1 MKRPWPRSF
10 GLPLPLLLALRYL
23 KSTRRDALA
32 TFLSVVATG
41 SIALGVAA
49 LILALAMLSGFQRAL
64 KAQILARTPEI
75 EVALPAGAD
84 PELFRRAAAA
94 VPGVQGVHL
103 TLKGRGWLLS
113 AGRVQPVELHGFDGS
128 VPRGFPGA
136 SGGPPGLYVGSSLA
150 ARWGL
155 EAGESL
161 EVASP
166 RPTLTPFGPQP
177 RVRSLPLSGTFS
189 SSVTD
194 ETDRAALPLAV
205 AESLLGTNRRALEV
219 EAGGLEAALAVAP
232 RLAAALAGLSPEA
245 VSPAGGDSAG
255 APAGVQVRTWRDLNR
270 PLLFALA
277 LEKVLTFVAI
287 ALVILVAALALVA
300 DLALL
305 IASKRP
311 EIGILQACGA
321 RGQSIRRAFLLL
333 GAILAGIGLAVGGTI
348 GVVGSLVLDRERLLA
363 VPGQVYFIHYVPF
376 WVQPLDLAAVVAFTL
391 GVSLA
396 CSLFAAR
403 RATLLSPVEAM
414 RR

>member
-1 MKRPWPRSF
+1 MKRQGRPGPPILD
-10 GLPLPLLLALRYL
+10 LPLPLVLALRYL

-32 TFLSVVATG
+32 TFLSVVAAG

-64 KAQILARTPEI
+64 KGEILARTPEI
-75 EVALPAGAD
+75 EVGLPAGAD
-84 PELFRRAAAA
+84 PEPFRRAALA
-94 VPGVQGVHL
+94 VPGVRGAHL
-103 TLKGRGWLLS
+103 TAKGRGWLLS
-113 AGRVQPVELHGFDGS
+113 EGRVQAVEIHGFDGT

-136 SGGPPGLYVGSSLA
+136 TGLPAGLYVSSSLA

-155 EAGESL
+155 ETGDKV
-161 EVASP
+161 EVSSP

-177 RVRSLPLSGTFS
+177 RVRSLTLAGTFS
-189 SSVTD
+189 SAATD
-194 ETDRAALPLAV
+194 ETDRAALPLEV
-205 AESLLGTNRRALEV
+205 AASLLGGDRRALVV
-219 EAGGLEAALAVAP
+219 ETGGLEAALAVAP
-232 RLAAALAGLSPEA
+232 RLAAALPQDD
-245 VSPAGGDSAG
+245 PAGPGPGAAG
-255 APAGVQVRTWRDLNR
+255 QVQVRTWQDLNR

-300 DLALL
+300 DLSLL

-321 RGQSIRRAFLLL
+321 RGEAIRRAFLLL
-333 GAILAGIGLAVGGTI
+333 GGILGALGLAVGGAI
-348 GVVGSLVLDRERLLA
+348 GVGGAFVLDRERLLA
-363 VPGQVYFIHYVPF
+363 VPGQVYFIDYVPF
-376 WVQPLDLAAVVAFTL
+376 WVRPWDLAAVFGFTL
-391 GVSLA
+391 AVSLA
-396 CSLFAAR
+396 CSLYAAR

>member
-1 MKRPWPRSF
+1 MKPALD
-10 GLPLPLLLALRYL
+10 LPLPLILALRYL

-32 TFLSVVATG
+32 TFLSLVATG

-84 PELFRRAAAA
+84 PEPFRLAAAA
-94 VPGVQGVHL
+94 VPGVKAVHL
-103 TLKGRGWLLS
+103 TVKGRGWLLS
-113 AGRVQPVELHGFDGS
+113 EGRVQPVEVHGFDGA

-136 SGGPPGLYVGSSLA
+136 TGGQPGLYVGSALA

-155 EAGESL
+155 KPGDKV

-177 RVRSLPLSGTFS
+177 RVRSLSLVGTFTTA
-189 SSVTD
+189 VTD
-194 ETDRAALPLAV
+194 ETDRAALPLEV
-205 AESLLGTNRRALEV
+205 AASLLGGDRRVLEV
-219 EAGGLEAALAVAP
+219 EAGGLEAALEVAP
-232 RLAAALAGLSPEA
+232 HLASLLP
-245 VSPAGGDSAG
+245 P
-255 APAGVQVRTWRDLNR
+255 GVQVRTWQDLNR

-300 DLALL
+300 DLSLL

-321 RGQSIRRAFLLL
+321 RAESIRRAFLLL
-333 GAILAGIGLAVGGTI
+333 GAILAGLGLAVGGAI
-348 GVVGSLVLDRERLLA
+348 GVGGALVLDRERLLA

-376 WVQPLDLAAVVAFTL
+376 WVRPLDLAAVFAFTL
-391 GVSLA
+391 AVSLA

-403 RATLLSPVEAM
+403 QATLLSPVEAM